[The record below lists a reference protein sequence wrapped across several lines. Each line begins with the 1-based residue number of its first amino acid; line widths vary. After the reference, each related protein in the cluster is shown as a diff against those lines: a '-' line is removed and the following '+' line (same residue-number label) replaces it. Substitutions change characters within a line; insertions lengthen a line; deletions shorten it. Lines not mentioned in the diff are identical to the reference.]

1 MCVVYDSET
10 DTLTVVLSAVPVAES
25 NEDEPGIV
33 LDYDASGKLVSLEIL
48 DVSRRVVQPDQVA
61 SV

>member
-1 MCVVYDSET
+1 MCVVYDPET
-10 DTLTVVLSAVPVAES
+10 DTLTVVLSEVPVAES

-48 DVSRRVVQPDQVA
+48 DVSRRVVQPDQVV

>member
-1 MCVVYDSET
+1 MGVVYDPET
-10 DTLTVVLSAVPVAES
+10 DTLTVVLGEAPVAES
-25 NEDEPGIV
+25 REDDPGIV

-48 DVSRRVVQPDQVA
+48 DVSRLVFQPNQVV